1 MDRQPITYR
10 LNQNGPAASTYYPA
24 VAIFSDKVLEKSEE
38 SVALIARAYRC
49 YIIDYEL
56 EDPRSAEEYTFELL
70 NFGILWRAY
79 GHKAL
84 SVKIAPF
91 RLLAALGD
99 WRRKH
104 QHFKSVID
112 LLRGILMSFFL
123 VPDMA
128 RRMEYAPQ
136 NLHDIGR
143 FVEWLEAT
151 GDFRE
156 DAFRFIRWLGYWG
169 TQTHAQFSKIM
180 ETTLA
185 LSDWFEKESLLCMGS
200 FTPNVDTFIVKNS
213 NFYKWREDRFSCLR
227 SRAEYHLNMV
237 GAEIMN
243 RAFRTAFLAAE
254 RKTVLVPG
262 CMRIHPAEECEGT
275 KTHDGVRCSSCEQKC
290 RVNQLRLLG
299 LKQNFDVCVMPHST
313 DLSRWAAKP
322 GAPSSAVVG
331 VACLSVLVQ
340 GGWELKRYNVPA
352 QCVLLNQCGCKKH
365 WDRAGFP
372 TELDVRE
379 LKRVMN
385 VQSSVPVVLS

>member
-1 MDRQPITYR
+1 MTKAPITYQ
-10 LNQNGPAASTYYPA
+10 LDIQGSAAATYYPA
-24 VAIFSDKVLEKSEE
+24 IALFSNKVLEKAEE
-38 SVALIARAYRC
+38 SIALIARAYRR

-56 EDPRSAEEYTFELL
+56 EDPRSTEEYTFELI

-104 QHFKSVID
+104 QHLKSAID
-112 LLRGILMSFFL
+112 FLRGILMAFFL

-128 RRMEYAPQ
+128 RRIEHAPQ
-136 NLHDIGR
+136 NLHEIGR
-143 FVEWLEAT
+143 FIEWLEAT

-169 TQTHAQFSKIM
+169 TQTRTQFSKIM

-185 LSDWFEKESLLCMGS
+185 SSDWFEKESLLCMGS
-200 FTPNVDTFIVKNS
+200 FTPNVDAFNAKNS

-243 RAFRTAFLAAE
+243 RAFRTEFLAAE
-254 RKTVLVPG
+254 RKTILVPG
-262 CMRIHPAEECEGT
+262 CMRNRSAEECEGT
-275 KTHDGVRCSSCEQKC
+275 KTLDGVRCSGCEPKC

-365 WDRAGFP
+365 WDRVGFP

-379 LKRVMN
+379 LKRVIN
-385 VQSSVPVVLS
+385 VQSSVPIVVS